1 MGWYNFYHRNYLKY
15 ILGFREAITIDKKTY
30 HHGDLKKELIHNGLL
45 LLNKEGIEG
54 FSLRKVASM
63 CGVSHNAPYKHFKDK
78 DALINEI
85 IKEVWKEFY
94 IALLDVTKVYSNDS
108 KLQIIEMGKAYV
120 KFMVE
125 NPEYLKFMFLSD
137 NAYPIKIEGDKFPD
151 NEDDAFGV
159 FRSSAERFFKEAK
172 LDENLYMQ
180 KTLTLWSMVHG
191 IAILIIKNSIEYK
204 GDYLVLV
211 ESMIRTSI

>member
-1 MGWYNFYHRNYLKY
+1 M
-15 ILGFREAITIDKKTY
+15 EKKTY
-30 HHGDLKKELIHNGLL
+30 HHGDLKKELIQNGLL
-45 LLNKEGIEG
+45 LLNREGVEG

-78 DALINEI
+78 EELINEV
-85 IKEVWKEFY
+85 IKEVWREFY
-94 IALLDVTKVYSNDS
+94 TALLEVTKVYHNDP
-108 KLQIIEMGKAYV
+108 KLQIVEMGKAYV

-137 NAYPIKIEGDKFPD
+137 IVYSIKIEDDKLPYD
-151 NEDDAFGV
+151 KVGAFGV
-159 FRSSAERFFKEAK
+159 FKDSAERFFKEIG
-172 LDENLYMQ
+172 LDEKIYMQ

-191 IAILIIKNSIEYK
+191 ISILIAKKGIEYK

-211 ESMIRTSI
+211 ENMIRTSI

>member
-1 MGWYNFYHRNYLKY
+1 M
-15 ILGFREAITIDKKTY
+15 EKKPY
-30 HHGDLKKELIHNGLL
+30 HHGDLKQELIDNGLL

-78 DALINEI
+78 DGLINEI
-85 IKEVWKEFY
+85 INEVQKEFY
-94 IALLDVTKVYSNDS
+94 IALHEVTELYPNDP

-137 NAYPIKIEGDKFPD
+137 DACPIKIKNNKFPD
-151 NEDDAFGV
+151 AKGSAFGV
-159 FRSSAERFFKEAK
+159 FKDSAERFFKEINF
-172 LDENLYMQ
+172 DENLYMQ
-180 KTLTLWSMVHG
+180 RTLSMWSLVHG
-191 IAILIIKNSIEYK
+191 ISILIIKRSIEYN
-204 GDYLVLV
+204 GDYLELV
-211 ESMIRTSI
+211 ESVLRTSTWLAS

>member
-1 MGWYNFYHRNYLKY
+1 MLELER
-15 ILGFREAITIDKKTY
+15 KKY

-45 LLNKEGIEG
+45 LLNKEGTDG

-78 DALINEI
+78 DALIGEI
-85 IKEVWKEFY
+85 IKEVWISFY
-94 IALLDVTKVYSNDS
+94 EALLEVTEVYPNDP

-120 KFMVE
+120 KFAVD
-125 NPEYLKFMFLSD
+125 NPEYLNFMFLSD
-137 NAYPIKIEGDKFPD
+137 NAYPVKIEDNKFVDDKVS
-151 NEDDAFGV
+151 AFGV
-159 FRSSAERFFKEAK
+159 FKGSAERFFQEIK
-172 LDENLYMQ
+172 LDEDSYMQ

-191 IAILIIKNSIEYK
+191 IAILIIKKSIEYK

-211 ESMIRTSI
+211 ENMIRTNI

>member
-1 MGWYNFYHRNYLKY
+1 MGRK
-15 ILGFREAITIDKKTY
+15 Y
-30 HHGDLKKELIHNGLL
+30 HHGDLKQELIRNGLS

-85 IKEVWKEFY
+85 IKEVWKKFH
-94 IALLDVTKVYSNDS
+94 ITLLEVTELYHNEP
-108 KLQIIEMGKAYV
+108 KLQIVEMGKAYV

-137 NAYPIKIEGDKFPD
+137 NPYPIKIEDDKFPD
-151 NEDDAFGV
+151 IKDSAFGV
-159 FRSSAERFFKEAK
+159 FRGSAERYYKEIK
-172 LDENLYMQ
+172 LDENLYME

-191 IAILIIKNSIEYK
+191 IAILIIKKSIEYK

-211 ESMIRTSI
+211 ERMIKTNIK

>member
-1 MGWYNFYHRNYLKY
+1 MDR
-15 ILGFREAITIDKKTY
+15 KTY

-94 IALLDVTKVYSNDS
+94 IALLEVTEIYTNDP
-108 KLQIIEMGKAYV
+108 KLQIVEMGKAYV

-137 NAYPIKIEGDKFPD
+137 NAYPVKIVDNKFSDDKGS
-151 NEDDAFGV
+151 AFGV
-159 FRSSAERFFKEAK
+159 FKDSAERFFKEIK

-191 IAILIIKNSIEYK
+191 IAILIIKRSIEYK
-204 GDYLVLV
+204 GNYLVLV
-211 ESMIRTSI
+211 ENMIRNSI

>member
-1 MGWYNFYHRNYLKY
+1 LEGVALDR
-15 ILGFREAITIDKKTY
+15 KTY

-94 IALLDVTKVYSNDS
+94 IALLEVTEIYTNDP
-108 KLQIIEMGKAYV
+108 KLQIVEMGKAYV

-137 NAYPIKIEGDKFPD
+137 NAYPVKIVDNKFSDDKVSS
-151 NEDDAFGV
+151 FGV
-159 FRSSAERFFKEAK
+159 FKDSAERFFKEIK

-191 IAILIIKNSIEYK
+191 IAILIIKRSIEYK
-204 GDYLVLV
+204 GNYLVLV
-211 ESMIRTSI
+211 ENMIRSSI

>member
-1 MGWYNFYHRNYLKY
+1 MDR
-15 ILGFREAITIDKKTY
+15 KTY

-94 IALLDVTKVYSNDS
+94 IALLEVTEIYTNDP
-108 KLQIIEMGKAYV
+108 KLQIVEMGKAYV

-137 NAYPIKIEGDKFPD
+137 NAYPVKVVDNKFSDDKVS
-151 NEDDAFGV
+151 AFGV
-159 FRSSAERFFKEAK
+159 FKDSAERFFKEIK

-191 IAILIIKNSIEYK
+191 IAILIIKKSIEYK

-211 ESMIRTSI
+211 ESMIRNSI

>member
-1 MGWYNFYHRNYLKY
+1 MDR
-15 ILGFREAITIDKKTY
+15 KTY

-45 LLNKEGIEG
+45 LLNKEGIDG

-78 DALINEI
+78 DDLINEI

-94 IALLDVTKVYSNDS
+94 IALLEVTEIYTNDP

-137 NAYPIKIEGDKFPD
+137 NAYPVKIVDNKFSDDKVG
-151 NEDDAFGV
+151 AFGV
-159 FRSSAERFFKEAK
+159 FKDSAERFFKEIK

-191 IAILIIKNSIEYK
+191 IAILIIKRSIEYK
-204 GDYLVLV
+204 GNYLVLV
-211 ESMIRTSI
+211 ESMIRSSI